1 MLATLRAIAE
11 PNRMRI
17 VELLKAGPLS
27 VGEIAE
33 RLGMRQPQASKHLK
47 VLGDSGVVTV
57 RAEANRRIYSLSAVA
72 FRTLEGW
79 LETFRWTME
88 QRFDD
93 LDAYLRR
100 LQRGEARDED

>member
-1 MLATLRAIAE
+1 MLAALKALGE

-17 VELLKAGPLS
+17 VELLRAGPLS
-27 VGEIAE
+27 VGEVAA

-47 VLGDSGVVTV
+47 VLADSGIVTA
-57 RAEANRRIYSLSAVA
+57 RADANRRIYSLRDAP

-79 LETFRWTME
+79 LETFRRTME

-93 LDAYLRR
+93 LDAYLQR

>member
-57 RAEANRRIYSLSAVA
+57 RAEANRRIYSLSAVP